1 MTPSII
7 QQDEDPDVEILQIGD
22 YIEVYVD
29 LRGRDLKLDRIDIKI
44 DKNKIYLY
52 DVKSN
57 NIIKIIKI
65 RSDIILSPNIL
76 HKEYHY
82 GTLLLRLKK
91 IN

>member
-7 QQDEDPDVEILQIGD
+7 QQDEDPDVEILQVGD

-29 LRGRDLKLDRIDIKI
+29 LRGRDLKLDRIDVKI

-52 DVKSN
+52 DIKMN
-57 NIIKIIKI
+57 NIIKIIRLKN
-65 RSDIILSPNIL
+65 DIILSSTIY
-76 HKEYHY
+76 HKEFHY